1 MSPNGNEPK
10 AKESMAETRG
20 RSVSSGL
27 DSASRPRCFT
37 RNMEVE
43 VKALCEV
50 DDEFVWD
57 KGEVAR
63 SCSWCLSDHG
73 CGVSN
78 ATGSSWTI
86 QFK

>member
-1 MSPNGNEPK
+1 
-10 AKESMAETRG
+10 
-20 RSVSSGL
+20 
-27 DSASRPRCFT
+27 
-37 RNMEVE
+37 

-63 SCSWCLSDHG
+63 SCSWGLSDHG